1 MLAAMTARQS
11 NLLGALAVAVGD
23 RLDEAVTAE
32 AERGGQAPAALAVL
46 AQQSGL
52 SVEGLRRQLRLS
64 QSATVR
70 LVDGLVGDG
79 LATRREGVDRRSVE
93 IRLTRLGR
101 AKAEAVLSAR
111 RAVLDDVLATLT
123 AGERAKLE
131 RLLVQVLNG
140 LTSDR
145 IEAEQVCRLCDLGAC
160 PLISCPVELAVG
172 AVDEPQ

>member
-1 MLAAMTARQS
+1 VTARQS

-23 RLDEAVTAE
+23 RLDEAVEAE

-52 SVEGLRRQLRLS
+52 GIEGLRRQLRLS
-64 QSATVR
+64 QPATVR
-70 LVDGLVGDG
+70 LVDALVADG
-79 LATRREGVDRRSVE
+79 LALRREGPDRRTVE

-101 AKAEAVLSAR
+101 TRAESVLSAR
-111 RAVLDDVLATLT
+111 RAVLDGVLETLT

-131 RLLVQVLNG
+131 RLLVQVLGG
-140 LTSDR
+140 LTTDR

-160 PLISCPVELAVG
+160 PLISCPVEQALIV
-172 AVDEPQ
+172 E